1 MLKKI
6 SFVLFFA
13 VLLSSCV
20 SRTSMAYYTNI
31 DTLEKNA
38 NAVSYVTKLQADDLV
53 SIVVMGENSEVVAPF
68 NAPLSTASASTTGA
82 ATSASTAT
90 SSYLLDSKGSI
101 QFPVIG
107 LVTLAGLTKA
117 EAEALLVQKISKYV
131 KNPTVTLRILN
142 FKISV
147 QGEVTAP
154 GTYPITT
161 ERVTLIE
168 ALSLAGDL
176 TIFGKRNNILLLRE
190 QNGVKEAVR
199 LDITKADFINSPYY
213 YLAQNDVLY
222 VEPNKTKI
230 NGSAVGPNIGLIFSA
245 VSLVVTIVVLT
256 VQ

>member
-6 SFVLFFA
+6 SFVLFVA
-13 VLLSSCV
+13 VLFSSCV

-31 DTLEKNA
+31 DALEKNA
-38 NAVSYVTKLQADDLV
+38 NAASYVTKLQADDLISV
-53 SIVVMGENSEVVAPF
+53 VVMGENSEVVAPF
-68 NAPLSTASASTTGA
+68 NAPLSTASTSSAGSASSSSA
-82 ATSASTAT
+82 ATA
-90 SSYLLDSKGSI
+90 SYLLDSKGTI

-107 LVTLAGLTKA
+107 LVALAGLTKA

-154 GTYPITT
+154 GTYPIAT

-190 QNGVKEAVR
+190 QNGVKQAVR

-222 VEPNKTKI
+222 VEPNKTRI
-230 NGSAVGPNIGLIFSA
+230 SSSAVGPNIGIIFSA
-245 VSLVVTIVVLT
+245 ISLLLTIVVVT